1 MTMQYDVKQGHLN
14 SSGFFVLGR
23 NRVKGISFFG
33 SGTDGT
39 LVLFDTIT
47 APVTSRVTYA
57 RSSTTTVTV
66 TKNSHGLVSGD
77 TVGIHFNSASSE
89 SATDGNY
96 VITVVNSN
104 SFTLTDINS
113 GTISSGTAAS
123 YVSGSG
129 RWLMTYEIDSTDT
142 FSNAPVIPG
151 EGVLVVNGIY
161 ALMLNIDAAQIFYG

>member
-47 APVTSRVTYA
+47 APVTSSVTYA
-57 RSSTTTVTV
+57 RSTTTVTV
-66 TKNSHGLVSGD
+66 TKTSHGLVSGD
-77 TVGIHFNSASSE
+77 TVGILINSASSE

-96 VITVVNSN
+96 VITVVNSS

-113 GTISSGTAAS
+113 GTIAGGTVAS